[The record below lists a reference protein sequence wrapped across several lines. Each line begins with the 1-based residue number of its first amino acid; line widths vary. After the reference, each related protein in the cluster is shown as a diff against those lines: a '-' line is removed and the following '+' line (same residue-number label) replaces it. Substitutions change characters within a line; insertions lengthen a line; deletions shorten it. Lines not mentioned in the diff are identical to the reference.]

1 MYGDYAPKSW
11 KSGYGVIAVISMN
24 GQMSFLDDR
33 ELRSGT
39 ETTGDDYLE
48 FVLIQDG
55 DVYCYWNDCYWEKN
69 ETPIVK
75 WRKTLIIR
83 DHNRIMT
90 VK

>member
-55 DVYCYWNDCYWEKN
+55 DVYCYWNDCYWEN
-69 ETPIVK
+69 EKPIVK
-75 WRKTLIIR
+75 WRKTLIIP